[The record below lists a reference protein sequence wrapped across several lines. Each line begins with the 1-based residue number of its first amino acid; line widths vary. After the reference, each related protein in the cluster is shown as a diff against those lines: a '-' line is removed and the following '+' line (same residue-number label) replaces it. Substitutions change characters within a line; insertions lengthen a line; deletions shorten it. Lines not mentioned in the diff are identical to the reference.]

1 MEQQKDNLSSLYN
14 GLMSKGYSREDLGD
28 EKTFRSKMSDNNSR
42 KQLYDYVSGRGD
54 FKIGD
59 YDTYEM
65 RLSGTPEYLKRP
77 EEADVNESPAQ
88 EDSSLVFE
96 PIQEE
101 LPQSTLSPY
110 VRGKGKN
117 AEIFGVPYET
127 YMHMKPESQSYYY
140 EQARKKRDEELK
152 DVAKGITKNQLG
164 DLRSS
169 IEQELEKEH
178 PSVQAPA
185 GASFIPRTAYG
196 AAQRYGNTNTKENQD
211 RYTSLVAAKNLLD
224 EADDIVNE
232 SSKKGSTNFVG
243 GLVRGLQD
251 KGFDVDT
258 WSMGIT
264 DTAYGSLLKKATQ
277 KSDKGEALSPEEEKL
292 LEAAAVNM
300 ATQAYFSSDLG
311 RGYKAGGTTAQSIPF
326 MLEFALNP
334 VSASGS
340 AIAKG
345 ILKFGAKRFG
355 LKALGNAAARNSL
368 KVGSRL
374 AGDAVAAV
382 GMTATTGLGHIASG
396 AQERMIGDVQFDFN
410 KDGKIEYSGRDNQM
424 SEGDAWLRST
434 ISNTLEN
441 QSEMVFNAFKG
452 AGNIIGLPN
461 AGRIFPG
468 IERFSSS
475 KAGELYRAI
484 KNNPAYRQLA
494 EKTQFHGMPEEYFE
508 EVYNNLANIPL
519 GESTWNEATDIDSN
533 IDTFLGVA
541 PTSILMSMVGLGSVV
556 RESYSTRK
564 DMRRFEKTLS
574 DDELSFFNDLKQK
587 IKDGNIEDAREFVK
601 LTLSDEA
608 LTPEQKKEEI
618 RYVYGML
625 QENAIESVQ
634 KAETDEAI
642 EKETEEIVNSS
653 NLSTE
658 TLTECNRITTNDIG
672 EPELIPGHIVEWMG
686 GTVVEDSDGT
696 KRREGGQPIW
706 QAVGSNERITLKE
719 GEYDPDSI
727 QSMSTKDMIDATAE
741 MMREE
746 AKEKA
751 EREANYSPE
760 IIPPASG
767 LTFSDTEGRSYTIVQ
782 PNPDGGWITE
792 VISMDEKGNQSVQM
806 VDISD
811 KEYYDAMQ
819 IQIDA
824 REESVNI
831 QPEVNEMSGNPL
843 GNEGVASVDENMMGS
858 NEVDTASEV
867 VAPVDESIQEQKPVF
882 PVDEKGNTLY
892 HKMPVEGTIVDLT
905 DGTLDDN
912 EIDGFIEANKAEAGK
927 LLKKV
932 SESAPKISTNK
943 VKYLADKRVWQEKV
957 ADAQAQVD
965 YWNSVNEEIAASR
978 VQPGDKTAEA
988 ILSMG
993 EPMNGDELAAMMLG
1007 TGRLPILYG
1016 SYKKE
1021 TGGRNAEARG
1031 MVGLFASKANGGM
1044 SIEEAGEQLMLADQE
1059 SGTNFFEANDPN
1071 AGRNAIIDVLSG
1083 ARTRGDLFGFIQ
1095 RNREA
1100 MAERERHAELEA
1112 YEQTI
1117 AKLAEASRM
1126 TPEEFIAF
1134 EENIAQMLEERLK
1147 DVSDEELKG
1156 IFAELY
1162 LEENERGRES
1172 NEVGTGV
1179 PEGEERVGSNEGSS
1193 GILSEER
1200 SDDAGASERSAEQ
1213 PDGNVEIGEPG
1224 NSVLPETA
1232 TVAGRTEVEL
1242 PIFFSPTKME
1252 EESLLDYAARID
1264 ESKRVHDAGKEVDA
1278 NPTEAQKE
1286 AGNYKKGHIK
1296 IDGFD
1301 ITIENP
1307 KGTVRSGV
1315 DAAGTPW
1322 SITMNN
1328 TYGYIRGTEGVDGD
1342 HIDVFF
1348 GDGGSNVYVVD
1359 QVNQDGSFDE
1369 HKVMYGFNLEEEA
1382 RDAYLANYSPGWNGL
1397 GSITGVSK
1405 ELFKEWI
1412 GSSHRKTKPFNE
1424 YKSVQDVMQSKV
1436 SEDKGVFTVE
1446 DVDAIRKNPLTVEE
1460 IEGSA
1465 VEPELKT
1472 LAKDY
1477 LAGNESFINLVAY
1490 QNIYNDV
1497 RNRTRGI
1504 EPNSTDSSETHLDE
1518 VINGNQG
1525 GLESRF
1531 SRGEVDN
1538 VGARGSET
1546 PVSRSGRGGKTSTK
1560 QFTLFD
1566 GERGDHEVRGEEPAV
1581 DGISPGR
1588 EYSDGSGSTGGNG
1601 RDVSGPA
1608 RSKTGSRGTKND
1620 TGRRTSAGHEE
1631 TNSVDVDL
1639 QSALDDFK
1647 DILNQF
1653 GKTGKNDMS
1662 LSLVG
1667 LNKEQIQLLPRLV
1680 SSGVKLGYQLIKKEV
1695 YDFKKWAEQMRSL
1708 IGDPLK
1714 QSIGYGDTDVN
1725 AFIQEMWNS
1734 KFEMDGEIHTLA
1746 EWSAKLG
1753 TKELK
1758 KQVSATLEEKRAQQM
1773 AAEPIPVKIA
1783 NAQNIDETLPY
1794 LLPQQREDV
1803 RLAEV
1808 QFFDESHQDREH
1820 GNGKG
1825 YLFTNG
1831 TGTGKTYTGL
1841 GIVKRFI
1848 KQGKNR
1854 ILVVTPSQP
1863 KVTDWMKDASNLGIE
1878 LRDLDTLSKG
1888 RGTTATTEKG
1898 EGADEFIKESAT
1910 IGEDGNVRF
1919 RLLDIEG
1926 VNGNPAVERA
1936 EIVSEVEALSDSL
1949 HAPVRIVKSV
1959 DELTESDSARKRIE
1973 KGNRVKGWFD
1983 TKSQEVVVY
1992 LPHAVSVEDANE
2004 TVLHEVVGHYGLRKM
2019 FGEDFDTFLDN
2030 VYANASTEVRKG
2042 IVDRANRKG
2051 NILDLREATE
2061 EYLAE
2066 LAERG
2071 FENAE
2076 ERSLWQKIKDAFV
2089 ELLRKVGVEL
2099 GFELTDNEL
2108 RYILWKSYQN
2118 LESPSIMDR
2127 AADVY
2132 MQNRLGVGE
2141 FGIREEDTEREKSRK
2156 GYEQS
2161 LNVVN
2166 EFTERHAGTGSV
2178 FVIRSKEMLRK
2189 QLEVINVVPEDID
2202 KYELW
2207 MQEGNIPA
2215 FFAPKYGRIIVLD
2228 SNLPKEELNAY
2239 LWHES
2244 THKSLRDLFGD
2255 KLDEEILKAY
2265 EALRA
2270 DENFIGLEDY
2280 IRDLYAG
2287 DAEETIREECIVY
2300 LFEALY
2306 EQYGEDA
2313 LGRNLSVH
2321 KDGVKNKFFQKLYNQ
2336 IVYGTEATVPRG
2348 NIGRNVQP
2356 GNEELPS
2363 EMEMRYS
2370 DGDSKQQEAG
2380 GRGRD
2385 ELRGLYRDEA
2395 EGVSGKRFRTGES
2408 TEEEREPDGTIEA
2421 YETALKK
2428 QGFRAQEAYQDSML
2442 ALKVFQDVVL
2452 AKDGGKLKSFED
2464 SYKAEN
2470 RMSSVSTREKEV
2482 FSKVFLNPIITE
2494 VARLIKEEDATYRD
2508 ITGYLIAKHGLER
2521 NIVLRERKAS
2531 EAADKAVKERIDSAT
2546 REHRKG
2552 HMSEDEYN
2560 SVINEA
2566 NLKRNEVYQKEL
2578 EKNANKDYSGLTG
2591 LMENFA
2597 DEKDG
2602 DFTSFAE
2609 QFVSDFESKHNIKEL
2624 WTLINKATNQTL
2636 KKSYESGLMSLEQYE
2651 SLKGRFKTYVPLR
2664 GWDETMADEVYEYLD
2679 NMRSPVNSLLKSADG
2694 RKSLADDP
2702 IATIGNMADSTIL
2715 QGNRNVMK
2723 QNFLN
2728 FVINHPSDLAQ
2739 VKDMWYAKD
2748 NVSGDFVP
2756 SFPNIPE
2763 NATAED
2769 IANIVSEHEEN
2780 MKFLE
2785 KDGLAKRGMNELG
2798 LSYKILPYQKSEHI
2812 VSMKRNGKDVVV
2824 YINGNPRVAQA
2835 LNGLTNPDVESNA
2848 ILSGLGKLNRILAAN
2863 FTTRNPAFVLSNLS
2877 RDLIFST
2884 SAVAVK
2890 ETPLYLAR
2898 FSTNIPK
2905 SIAAVIKGIR
2915 GNSGTSEADKYFQEF
2930 LDNGGETGYANLIN
2944 VNKYKNMIQKEI
2956 KHLTKKDYFKLVRQ
2970 GLELFEDFNRMAE
2983 DVARFNTYMTSRQEG
2998 RSIVEAINDAKEI
3011 TVNFNKKGAG
3021 YKSINKLEPLY
3032 AFGNLAAY
3040 SAGIFKNLYLFFNAG
3055 IQSLFNFNSLYKKNW
3070 KKFGGLL
3077 GGFTA
3082 AGFLIPLVNSLFQSI
3097 GGDGDDEDYYANLSE
3112 WTRRNNLCLYIPGS
3126 KGHFITIPLPIEL
3139 RAFYGLGDMAY
3150 QQTIGNGGKK
3160 GTEIAYDAV
3169 NQLTEL
3175 LPLNPLGNNGDLGS
3189 TLMPDAAKPIWQVMK
3204 NEDFTGRPIYK
3215 KNSFNEDMP
3224 EWTKTYKGTSKWL
3237 TELSEWSN
3245 ELGGGDKYKT
3255 APDFLNWNP
3264 AVVEHVLQGY
3274 FGGMA
3279 TTLNQLGKTMAAGVE
3294 SAIDGEKSDDLTWRN
3309 TPVLSRFI
3317 NDASDERS
3325 AFRGINEKYYQLYD
3339 VYKEVDKNL
3348 HGYSKEVSSG
3358 NLDYIEKL
3366 NSLYQSEEY
3375 KTYEIFK
3382 RSKNRIDRLNKL
3394 ELELSD
3400 AMGDAKDKLQAEIK
3414 KLKKEIVEKVK

>member
-59 YDTYEM
+59 YDMYEM

-77 EEADVNESPAQ
+77 EEGGVNESSAQ
-88 EDSSLVFE
+88 ENSSLVFE

-110 VRGKGKN
+110 VRGKGEN
-117 AEIFGVPYET
+117 TEIFGVPYET
-127 YMHMKPESQSYYY
+127 YTHMKPESQSYYY
-140 EQARKKRDEELK
+140 EQARKKREAENKNAAREYIDTSLEGLKKSIDEGLEK
-152 DVAKGITKNQLG
+152 QPGRYTGSRINTYPGMSQASFDK
-164 DLRSS
+164 
-169 IEQELEKEH
+169 EQERYHQYANL
-178 PSVQAPA
+178 S
-185 GASFIPRTAYG
+185 
-196 AAQRYGNTNTKENQD
+196 AAKDLIEDSEQILTESAKKGNTNFA
-211 RYTSLVAAKNLLD
+211 S
-224 EADDIVNE
+224 
-232 SSKKGSTNFVG
+232 
-243 GLVRGLQD
+243 GLGRGL
-251 KGFDVDT
+251 KNAVFDVDT
-258 WSMGIT
+258 WTAGLT
-264 DTAYGSLLKKATQ
+264 DFAKNSSLLSAVKKAE
-277 KSDKGEALSPEEEKL
+277 KGDVLSDEEQKL
-292 LEAAAVNM
+292 LDAAAINM
-300 ATQAYFSSDLG
+300 AVQAYFSSDLG
-311 RGYKAGGTTAQSIPF
+311 SGYQAGQVTGQSIPF
-326 MLEFALNP
+326 MLEFAINP
-334 VSASGS
+334 VSGSGN
-340 AIAKG
+340 AIATG
-345 ILKFGAKRFG
+345 ILKNGLKRFG
-355 LKALGNAAARNSL
+355 TGVGKQGLKNALVTGGKKMAA
-368 KVGSRL
+368 RL
-374 AGDAVAAV
+374 AGDAAAATA
-382 GMTATTGLGHIASG
+382 MTGTTGLGRVAAG
-396 AQERMIGDVQFDFN
+396 TVERMTGDIQFDFN
-410 KDGKIEYSGRDNQM
+410 EDGKIEYAGRENQM
-424 SEGDAWLRST
+424 GAGEAFGKSAAST
-434 ISNTLEN
+434 TIEN
-441 QSEMVFNAFKG
+441 FSEMAFNAFGGGAEIVGDAIGKITPKG
-452 AGNIIGLPN
+452 VNEFFAY
-461 AGRIFPG
+461 A
-468 IERFSSS
+468 S
-475 KAGELYRAI
+475 KMEPVQLYKEL
-484 KNNPAYRQLA
+484 KNNSMLREVAQR
-494 EKTQFHGMPEEYFE
+494 TQFHGIFE
-508 EVYNNLANIPL
+508 EHLEEVVGNLMHIPL
-519 GESTWNEATDIDSN
+519 GEMTLEQTVDLDNN
-533 IDTFLGVA
+533 IDILTGLA
-541 PTSILMSMVGLGSVV
+541 PTSIAFGALGLGGMSVQ
-556 RESYSTRK
+556 SYRTRK
-564 DMRRFEKTLS
+564 NIERLGNSMTLEQKAALDDVVLKSKGDEKVKNSIRNIVLNR
-574 DDELSFFNDLKQK
+574 ELS
-587 IKDGNIEDAREFVK
+587 E
-601 LTLSDEA
+601 S
-608 LTPEQKKEEI
+608 QKKNGI
-618 RYVYGML
+618 AYLYNRL
-625 QENAIESVQ
+625 QEKSAESVRNT
-634 KAETDEAI
+634 ETDEAI
-642 EKETEEIVNSS
+642 EKETEEIVNNSDP
-653 NLSTE
+653 STE
-658 TLTECNRITTNDIG
+658 TLTECNRIVLNSIG
-672 EPELIPGHIVEWMG
+672 EPKLVPGHIVG
-686 GTVVEDSDGT
+686 HIGDAPV
-696 KRREGGQPIW
+696 W

-719 GEYDPDSI
+719 GEYDPASI

-746 AKEKA
+746 AQKKA
-751 EREANYSPE
+751 EREAKYSPE
-760 IIPPASG
+760 IIPPTG
-767 LTFSDTEGRSYTIVQ
+767 GVTFSDSEGRSYTIVQ

-792 VISMDEKGNQSVQM
+792 VTSMDEKGNPSVRT

-811 KEYYDAMQ
+811 EEYYDV
-819 IQIDA
+819 IQAQLDA
-824 REESVNI
+824 REESANI
-831 QPEVNEMSGNPL
+831 QPEVNEVSENPL
-843 GNEGVASVDENMMGS
+843 GNEGVALVDESTMTS
-858 NEVDTASEV
+858 NEVDSKPSVTVPTVIYKKDKVGNNTDEV
-867 VAPVDESIQEQKPVF
+867 DFENMSVENSI
-882 PVDEKGNTLY
+882 NYLN
-892 HKMPVEGTIVDLT
+892 DLT
-905 DGTLDDN
+905 KNPESTYKAVTKTLSKASD
-912 EIDGFIEANKAEAGK
+912 ILASAQKKVAKIEADGVDYTDKKEIGAYAKAKEE
-927 LLKKV
+927 LV
-932 SESAPKISTNK
+932 N
-943 VKYLADKRVWQEKV
+943 
-957 ADAQAQVD
+957 AQRKVD

-993 EPMNGDELAAMMLG
+993 EPMNGEELAAMMLG
-1007 TGRLPILYG
+1007 TGRLPILYD

-1021 TGGRNAEARG
+1021 TGGRNVEARG

-1059 SGTNFFEANDPN
+1059 HGTHFFDSNDPN
-1071 AGRNAIIDVLSG
+1071 AGRNAIIDILSS
-1083 ARTRGDLFGFIQ
+1083 ARTRGDLFSFIQ
-1095 RNREA
+1095 RNREV
-1100 MAERERHAELEA
+1100 MAERERQAELEA
-1112 YEQTI
+1112 YELTI
-1117 AKLAEASRM
+1117 SKLAEAARM

-1162 LEENERGRES
+1162 LEENERSRES

-1193 GILSEER
+1193 GILSEEWA
-1200 SDDAGASERSAEQ
+1200 DDARASERSAEQ
-1213 PDGNVEIGEPG
+1213 PNGNVETGEPG
-1224 NSVLPETA
+1224 NSVLPEAA
-1232 TVAGRTEVEL
+1232 TVAGRKELAPVFEKEAPTSIDKTTDTGENQSDLQSDTALLQDVSTSSKNKDIEIQGEKQISVGNIFDRQGNPVNENGNLIVEKIDRIEQLTDEDFNTPSRSVQLPLIPSNVSEAIGSGSKPVIIKKNIFEKNRNTHNELTPDKSRNILAGALYSPNIIGQVQPVKRPNYWVAIETVDKNSVVVLEVDNKKDNVEIVGWRLVDAKGLEKMKRQAEREGGQFLIQTSTNDAAAALSTLPSDLFSENKDSKFPDNKQEKRDFVAPEQTEG
-1242 PIFFSPTKME
+1242 
-1252 EESLLDYAARID
+1252 ESILDYASRID
-1264 ESKRVHDAGKEVDA
+1264 ESKRVHDAGKEVDT

-1286 AGNYKKGHIK
+1286 AGNYKKGHVK

-1315 DAAGTPW
+1315 DADGKPW

-1328 TYGYIRGTEGVDGD
+1328 TYGYIRDTEGVDGD
-1342 HIDVFF
+1342 HIDVFL

-1382 RDAYLANYSPGWNGL
+1382 RDAYLANYSLGWNGL
-1397 GSITGVSK
+1397 GAISEVSK
-1405 ELFKEWI
+1405 EVFKEWI
-1412 GSSHRKTKPFNE
+1412 DSSHRKTKPFAE
-1424 YKSVQDVMQSKV
+1424 YKVAKVDEFDDGKRFREVDV
-1436 SEDKGVFTVE
+1436 SEENGIG
-1446 DVDAIRKNPLTVEE
+1446 DVNERFNEE
-1460 IEGSA
+1460 LNRYENGEMGDNEMFHLGTPQGAMLSFL
-1465 VEPELKT
+1465 PELPIVMRQKT
-1472 LAKDY
+1472 MRKGIEKKHNVDVGALRDMPSMISSPILVFKRSENTIGILTEMKDRDQK
-1477 LAGNESFINLVAY
+1477 NVCVAIEMNKSI
-1490 QNIYNDV
+1490 QDGKDILEINDV
-1497 RNRTRGI
+1497 R
-1504 EPNSTDSSETHLDE
+1504 SFH
-1518 VINGNQG
+1518 
-1525 GLESRF
+1525 
-1531 SRGEVDN
+1531 
-1538 VGARGSET
+1538 
-1546 PVSRSGRGGKTSTK
+1546 
-1560 QFTLFD
+1560 
-1566 GERGDHEVRGEEPAV
+1566 
-1581 DGISPGR
+1581 
-1588 EYSDGSGSTGGNG
+1588 G
-1601 RDVSGPA
+1601 RDTKYVVLPIINN
-1608 RSKTGSRGTKND
+1608 GTLRWVDKDKALNWFS
-1620 TGRRTSAGHEE
+1620 SASQPVQQEI
-1631 TNSVDVDL
+1631 TN
-1639 QSALDDFK
+1639 
-1647 DILNQF
+1647 
-1653 GKTGKNDMS
+1653 
-1662 LSLVG
+1662 
-1667 LNKEQIQLLPRLV
+1667 
-1680 SSGVKLGYQLIKKEV
+1680 
-1695 YDFKKWAEQMRSL
+1695 
-1708 IGDPLK
+1708 
-1714 QSIGYGDTDVN
+1714 
-1725 AFIQEMWNS
+1725 QE
-1734 KFEMDGEIHTLA
+1734 LY
-1746 EWSAKLG
+1746 
-1753 TKELK
+1753 
-1758 KQVSATLEEKRAQQM
+1758 SAT
-1773 AAEPIPVKIA
+1773 KI
-1783 NAQNIDETLPY
+1783 
-1794 LLPQQREDV
+1794 V
-1803 RLAEV
+1803 
-1808 QFFDESHQDREH
+1808 ESFE
-1820 GNGKG
+1820 NP
-1825 YLFTNG
+1825 T
-1831 TGTGKTYTGL
+1831 
-1841 GIVKRFI
+1841 IE
-1848 KQGKNR
+1848 QGK
-1854 ILVVTPSQP
+1854 
-1863 KVTDWMKDASNLGIE
+1863 
-1878 LRDLDTLSKG
+1878 
-1888 RGTTATTEKG
+1888 
-1898 EGADEFIKESAT
+1898 
-1910 IGEDGNVRF
+1910 
-1919 RLLDIEG
+1919 
-1926 VNGNPAVERA
+1926 
-1936 EIVSEVEALSDSL
+1936 IVSEVEALSDSL

-2089 ELLRKVGVEL
+2089 ELLRKAGVEL
-2099 GFELTDNEL
+2099 SFELTDNEL

-2127 AADVY
+2127 AADVD

-2141 FGIREEDTEREKSRK
+2141 YALKKVDKTLNTNEEFLSLRESKIENDNEISESISQGEYGKMSEKNSRIEEVASELRRRSSEDARNASPNSEGLSERQQKEVENKAMEEYAKEKGIWIPMQDIFSLGVPAPSGNENDVYLDTKDNSVYKVNNLMNSKKISALLERLKLHNQ
-2156 GYEQS
+2156 YFPQ
-2161 LNVVN
+2161 
-2166 EFTERHAGTGSV
+2166 T
-2178 FVIRSKEMLRK
+2178 
-2189 QLEVINVVPEDID
+2189 
-2202 KYELW
+2202 KYELVGFSGFGSGDVFPVLK
-2207 MQEGNIPA
+2207 QD
-2215 FFAPKYGRIIVLD
+2215 YIVNTTYATL
-2228 SNLPKEELNAY
+2228 
-2239 LWHES
+2239 
-2244 THKSLRDLFGD
+2244 
-2255 KLDEEILKAY
+2255 EEIDSYMQSLGFNQSGEAAY
-2265 EALRA
+2265 YNGDVVISDLR
-2270 DENFIGLEDY
+2270 
-2280 IRDLYAG
+2280 
-2287 DAEETIREECIVY
+2287 
-2300 LFEALY
+2300 
-2306 EQYGEDA
+2306 
-2313 LGRNLSVH
+2313 
-2321 KDGVKNKFFQKLYNQ
+2321 
-2336 IVYGTEATVPRG
+2336 P
-2348 NIGRNVQP
+2348 RNV
-2356 GNEELPS
+2356 LKDI
-2363 EMEMRYS
+2363 
-2370 DGDSKQQEAG
+2370 DGDIYVVDADFREITPDG
-2380 GRGRD
+2380 D
-2385 ELRGLYRDEA
+2385 
-2395 EGVSGKRFRTGES
+2395 KRFRTGES
-2408 TEEEREPDGTIEA
+2408 TDEERESDGTIEA

-2428 QGFRAQEAYQDSML
+2428 QGFRAQEAFQDSTL

-2452 AKDGGKLKSFED
+2452 AKDGSKLKSFED

-2470 RMSSVSTREKEV
+2470 RMSSVSTREIEV

-2531 EAADKAVKERIDSAT
+2531 EVADKAVKESIGSAT
-2546 REHRKG
+2546 REQRKG
-2552 HMSEDEYN
+2552 HISEDEYN

-2597 DEKDG
+2597 DENDS
-2602 DFTSFAE
+2602 DFTAFAE
-2609 QFVSDFESKHNIKEL
+2609 QFVSDFESKHNTKDL
-2624 WTLINKATNQTL
+2624 WKFINKATNQTL
-2636 KKSYESGLMSLEQYE
+2636 KKSYESGLMSLEQYD
-2651 SLKGRFKTYVPLR
+2651 SLKGRFKNYVPLR

-2715 QGNRNVMK
+2715 QGNRNIMK

-2739 VKDMWYAKD
+2739 VKDVWYVKD

-2769 IANIVSEHEEN
+2769 VANIVSEHEEN

-2785 KDGLAKRGMNELG
+2785 KDGLAMRGKNGLE

-2848 ILSGLGKLNRILAAN
+2848 MLSGLGKLNRILASN

-2890 ETPLYLAR
+2890 EPPLYLAR

-2915 GNSGTSEADKYFQEF
+2915 GNGGTSEADKYFQEF
-2930 LDNGGETGYANLIN
+2930 LDNGGETGYANLTN
-2944 VNKYKNMIQKEI
+2944 VDKYKKMIQKEI

-3021 YKSINKLEPLY
+3021 AKSVNKLEPLY
-3032 AFGNLAAY
+3032 TFGNLAAY

-3082 AGFLIPLVNSLFQSI
+3082 AGFLTPLVNSLLQSF

-3150 QQTIGNGGKK
+3150 MQTIGNGGKK

-3175 LPLNPLGNNGDLGS
+3175 LPLNPLGNNGDLGA

-3224 EWTKTYKGTSKWL
+3224 EWTKTYKGASKWL

-3294 SAIDGEKSDDLTWRN
+3294 SVADGQKSEDLTWRN
-3309 TPVLSRFI
+3309 APVLSRFI

-3358 NLDYIEKL
+3358 NLDYLDKL
-3366 NSLYQSEEY
+3366 NGLYQSEDY

-3382 RSKNRIDRLNKL
+3382 RSKNQIDRLRKL
-3394 ELELSD
+3394 ESELSD